1 MDKFPDSFQRN
12 NFELSTPRSQAC
24 YLRKTIYDLIT
35 KNSSKLI
42 SGLTLE
48 FEKELNSGDTQLIIS
63 ELRERGFK
71 ASSNYDIYKGKH
83 IINIS

>member
-1 MDKFPDSFQRN
+1 MEKFPQDFHRN
-12 NFELSTPRSQAC
+12 NFEIATPRSRAC
-24 YLRKTIYDLIT
+24 KLRKDIYNVVVANKT
-35 KNSSKLI
+35 KLT

-48 FEKELNSGDTQLIIS
+48 FEEQLSSGDTQLIIS

-83 IINIS
+83 IMTIS